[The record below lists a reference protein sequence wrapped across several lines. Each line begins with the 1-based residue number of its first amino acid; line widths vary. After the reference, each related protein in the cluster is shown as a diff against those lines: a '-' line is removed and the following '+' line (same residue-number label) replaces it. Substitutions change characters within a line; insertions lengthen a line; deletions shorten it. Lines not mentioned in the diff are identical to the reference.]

1 MHAQARYGACLHLV
15 HIVYLERP
23 PDLKV
28 VGHVMYVLRQES
40 LVRSISVDGDINAL
54 DASVSSL
61 HM

>member
-1 MHAQARYGACLHLV
+1 MQARYGACLHLV
-15 HIVYLERP
+15 HIVDLERP

-28 VGHVMYVLRQES
+28 GQVMYVLRQES